1 MNADPPAG
9 KPQPQNERAPALPT
23 LHRLMPPG
31 PDTDPED
38 FVASLK
44 LDEARPPRTRPRV
57 LLNMASSADGR
68 ASLGGRSGGL
78 GNRADKLLF
87 HALRAAVDAVMM
99 GAGTVRAERYG
110 RMIRDPERRRA
121 RAERG
126 RAEEPL
132 ACVVSARLELPA
144 DVPLL
149 SDPDAHVVILT
160 PSAESLEGVRARVE
174 YVRAGSGATLD
185 LARALAELHE
195 RFAVRTLLC
204 EGGPHL
210 NHDLLRAGLVD
221 ELYLSLAPLLAG
233 GDDPERRTL
242 RIVAGEELP
251 EPAALQLA
259 SVLESKS
266 QLFLRY
272 LARASEE
279 AASGEAPSDEEAVS
293 AETTRSRSLA
303 SADASESTS
312 GRAAI

>member
-9 KPQPQNERAPALPT
+9 GQRREHERPPV
-23 LHRLMPPG
+23 LHRLLPRG
-31 PDTDPED
+31 PDTDPEG
-38 FVASLK
+38 FVGSLN
-44 LDEARPPRTRPRV
+44 LAATPSRGARPHV
-57 LLNMASSADGR
+57 MLNMASSADGR

-78 GNRADKLLF
+78 GNRADRLLF
-87 HALRAAVDAVMM
+87 HALREAVDAVLV

-110 RMIRDPERRRA
+110 RMIRDPERRRR
-121 RAERG
+121 RAESG
-126 RAEEPL
+126 LAEEPL

-149 SDPDAHVVILT
+149 SDPDARVVILT
-160 PSAESLEGVRARVE
+160 PAAESLQGVRARVE
-174 YVRAGSGATLD
+174 YVRAGSGTTLD

-221 ELYLSLAPLLAG
+221 ELYLSFAPLLAG

-251 EPAALQLA
+251 EPAALELA
-259 SVLESKS
+259 SVLESES

-272 LARASEE
+272 LVRASAEE
-279 AASGEAPSDEEAVS
+279 ASAEAPSEAAAVS